1 MTRRKSI
8 LLGAVCLAATILA
21 PNAQAQYQPYPH
33 SNQVAQQPQ
42 YQPSYNPVPATPLS
56 WSYDPYTSGLSPCPQ
71 RDPRD
76 SVSCREQ
83 MPPTYGQPDLRPSH

>member
-1 MTRRKSI
+1 MKS
-8 LLGAVCLAATILA
+8 LLIGAVCLVGTALPAT
-21 PNAQAQYQPYPH
+21 AQAQYQPYSH
-33 SNQVAQQPQ
+33 TQLSQVPL
-42 YQPSYNPVPATPLS
+42 YQPPYVPVPATPPAS
-56 WSYDPYTSGLSPCPQ
+56 SYDPYTSGLSPCPQ